1 MIAVSAA
8 MEPVLQMARL
18 QTLSHVTCR
27 VNDSVTISGQ
37 HTSPSVIVSERS
49 KIPQADRQAVKWSLL
64 VADVGSHLTALSACG
79 SRIALSDGEC
89 I

>member
-1 MIAVSAA
+1 VRCNEAA
-8 MEPVLQMARL
+8 LPHGLVKD
-18 QTLSHVTCR
+18 V
-27 VNDSVTISGQ
+27 VSVTRVVIETLTVLGRY
-37 HTSPSVIVSERS
+37 TSPSVIVSERS
-49 KIPQADRQAVKWSLL
+49 KIPQADMQAVKWSLL